1 MIMILILME
10 SIEFRIG
17 PVAATFAAAVGALV
31 LAACGGSDDGDSTT
45 IAATTGITAD
55 IVERVAGPGTE
66 VDQIVPDGASPHD
79 FELSALDRQRLEEAD
94 LIVAN
99 GSGLEAGIPL
109 DEIDAPT
116 WELTEHAGELSPIE
130 EAEGHDH
137 GEEEEHA
144 EGEEHEH
151 EAGDPHVWMDPT
163 RVANALPS
171 LADALAEADPA
182 GADDS
187 RRRARKYA
195 SELRSLDRELAETLG
210 AVPEPDREL
219 VTSHDALGYLAD
231 RYGFEVIATA
241 FPTTGAEAEASA
253 EQIHD
258 VEVAVR
264 ESGVPAVFAEESD
277 DPEALELVAE
287 ETGVEVNTGLLVE
300 SPSAAGSYEGM
311 LRRDAD
317 LIADSLRARR

>member
-31 LAACGGSDDGDSTT
+31 FAACGGSDDGDGTT
-45 IAATTGITAD
+45 IAATTGITAG
-55 IVERVAGPGTE
+55 IVERVAGPRTE

-79 FELSALDRQRLEEAD
+79 FELSAQDRQRLEEAD
-94 LIVAN
+94 LVVAN

-109 DEIDAPT
+109 DEVDVPT
-116 WELTEHAGELSPIE
+116 WMLTEHAGELSPPE
-130 EAEGHDH
+130 EAE
-137 GEEEEHA
+137 
-144 EGEEHEH
+144 EGEEDEH
-151 EAGDPHVWMDPT
+151 GDADPHVWMDPT
-163 RVANALPS
+163 RVAAALPS
-171 LADALAEADPA
+171 LADALAEADPE
-182 GADDS
+182 GADDT

-195 SELRSLDRELAETLG
+195 SELRSLDRELANTLG
-210 AVPEPDREL
+210 AVPPRDREL

-287 ETGVEVNTGLLVE
+287 QTGVEVNTGLLVE